1 MIFKITDAVPHG
13 GPIVGVLGATNNLGL
28 FIIAILTGTAVSV
41 LIIAILKIRAGK
53 KAAKQLS

>member
-1 MIFKITDAVPHG
+1 MAAQLSVF
-13 GPIVGVLGATNNLGL
+13 GATNNLGL